1 MDKTEIIRKI
11 LGEDPKNASA
21 WYLLGVEYLE
31 QGMPSEA
38 LQAFSEALKH
48 CDDELRQK
56 VFTELAK
63 LSGTPTSANSAV
75 ERHAHNT
82 DNAGNG
88 NSSDDAGR
96 SGQAGNLVN
105 LRVIQG
111 GKKGQKTDLA
121 DKTLTTITFDDV
133 GGLEDLKETIR
144 MRIVRPFTTPGL
156 FERFKKKIGGGILL
170 FGPPG
175 CGKTL
180 LAAATASEIDAAF
193 YNVDAAT
200 VMSKWLGESERNVAN
215 LFEASRRLSESGR
228 AAIIFMDEVDS
239 LVGVRS
245 EEVGGEVR
253 MRNQFMKEMD
263 SVVDKNKRLHVYVIG
278 ATNKPWNLDVAFL
291 RRFQKRIY
299 VSLPNV
305 DVRRGIFELYTKK
318 LMQLGRDVSLDE
330 LAKITGGYSGSDLY
344 DIVQAVQL
352 KVVREFFLH
361 GNPDDPQAKLRP
373 ITMKDFNEVL
383 TERKPSV
390 SRETLASY
398 ENWFEKFK
406 AL

>member
-31 QGMPSEA
+31 QGMSSEA

-63 LSGTPTSANSAV
+63 LSSTQTSANSAV

-96 SGQAGNLVN
+96 SGQADNPVN

-121 DKTLTTITFDDV
+121 DKTLITITFDDV

-144 MRIVRPFTTPGL
+144 MRIVRPFITPGL

-175 CGKTL
+175 CGKTFI
-180 LAAATASEIDAAF
+180 ARATAGECHARFITVHITDILDPYLGTSEQNIRDIFSTARASKPSILFFDEIDALG
-193 YNVDAAT
+193 YNRA
-200 VMSKWLGESERNVAN
+200 K
-215 LFEASRRLSESGR
+215 LSSDLMR
-228 AAIIFMDEVDS
+228 PIIDQLLAEIEGIDS
-239 LVGVRS
+239 S
-245 EEVGGEVR
+245 T
-253 MRNQFMKEMD
+253 
-263 SVVDKNKRLHVYVIG
+263 DKLLIIG
-278 ATNKPWNLDVAFL
+278 ATN
-291 RRFQKRIY
+291 
-299 VSLPNV
+299 
-305 DVRRGIFELYTKK
+305 
-318 LMQLGRDVSLDE
+318 
-330 LAKITGGYSGSDLY
+330 
-344 DIVQAVQL
+344 
-352 KVVREFFLH
+352 
-361 GNPDDPQAKLRP
+361 
-373 ITMKDFNEVL
+373 
-383 TERKPSV
+383 
-390 SRETLASY
+390 
-398 ENWFEKFK
+398 
-406 AL
+406 